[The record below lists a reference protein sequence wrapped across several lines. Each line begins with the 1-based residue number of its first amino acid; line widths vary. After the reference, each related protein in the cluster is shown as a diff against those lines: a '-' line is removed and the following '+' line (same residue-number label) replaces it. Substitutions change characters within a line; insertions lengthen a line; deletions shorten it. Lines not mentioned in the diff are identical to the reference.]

1 MVQAE
6 VDSRDDAYRWL
17 MHWLSKHPTFS
28 RATSVSVTTNLSGT
42 FGTSVPAI
50 TSAAAAAGGAGGPP
64 VTFLPAPGDHL
75 LSYKGRWM
83 VISRQRTSGNPQL
96 AANARYRRTPI
107 RSLQS
112 NRHALSLK
120 EPLTC
125 WHWTSLNYAAYSVAV
140 CGWWLGCC
148 AVCLSL
154 YSLSL
159 PRLSG
164 C

>member
-17 MHWLSKHPTFS
+17 MHWLSKHPKFS
-28 RATSVSVTTNLSGT
+28 RATSVSVTTNLTGT

-50 TSAAAAAGGAGGPP
+50 ASAAAAASGAGGPP

-96 AANARYRRTPI
+96 AANARYGTNPI
-107 RSLQS
+107 LNLQDMHCS
-112 NRHALSLK
+112 STLN
-120 EPLTC
+120 PMC
-125 WHWTSLNYAAYSVAV
+125 WHQKSLNHASYLVAV
-140 CGWWLGCC
+140 CGW
-148 AVCLSL
+148 
-154 YSLSL
+154 
-159 PRLSG
+159 
-164 C
+164 